1 MIELKNVSVDF
12 DGFKA
17 VKDISLKIEDKDA
30 FGIVGFSGAG
40 KSTLV
45 RTINLL
51 QRPSAGEV
59 ILDGENLLDLSDKEL
74 RLRRK
79 KIGMIFQHF
88 NLLNNLTVIDN
99 VIFPIRKDKSLTKEE
114 KRKRAQKLLEKVG
127 IGDKA
132 DNYPRELSGGQQ
144 QRCAIARALASKP
157 EILLCDEATS
167 ALDPK
172 TTKQILKLLKEL
184 NKELNLT
191 IVIITHQMEVVKDL
205 CNKCAIMQDGKII
218 EEGTTLEVFSDP
230 KTDLAREFVETSTN
244 IKETIEQVKSNVGIL
259 KKYEQLAQISYVGE
273 STTEPVINELYEKFG
288 IETNILAGH
297 IEFINEVPVGNL
309 IVTLKGDDKNLSQVT
324 SYLEDKSANIK
335 ILGGKDGIL
344 WLFMVNK
351 RQDSRWFFHNIIYA
365 VCICLFCRNYR
376 SNLGRNNGSDR

>member
-51 QRPSAGEV
+51 QKPSTGEV

-144 QRCAIARALASKP
+144 QRCAIARSLASKP

-244 IKETIEQVKSNVGIL
+244 IKETIEQVKANVGIL
-259 KKYEQLAQISYVGE
+259 KEDEQLAQISYVGE

-344 WLFMVNK
+344 WLFMVDK
-351 RQDSRWFFHNIIYA
+351 RQDSRWFFHNLIYA
-365 VCICLFCRNYR
+365 ICICLFCRNYR